1 MQGNLMGNMEAMLSG
16 MSEGGKEKIELPIV
30 LRADGPGSAEALAS
44 SLKELISEDEYFKVS
59 CKVMPLHN
67 LALRFLKICCAV

>member
-30 LRADGPGSAEALAS
+30 LRADGPGSAEALSS
-44 SLKELISEDEYFKVS
+44 SLKELISEDEYFKVT
-59 CKVMPLHN
+59 CKVRECYN
-67 LALRFLKICCAV
+67 SCQCVIVQRVV